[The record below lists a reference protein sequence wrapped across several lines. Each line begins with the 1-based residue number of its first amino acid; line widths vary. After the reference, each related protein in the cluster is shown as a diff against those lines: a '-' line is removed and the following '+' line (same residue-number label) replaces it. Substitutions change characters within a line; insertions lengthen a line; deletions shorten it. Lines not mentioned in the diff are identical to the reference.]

1 MSSISQQIRR
11 VQLKKSPEQVARE
24 SSEAR
29 REKAKLAS
37 KLKDQRRGGSTTDPG
52 FARQLVA
59 KAAAVQA
66 GAGAR
71 VRSDLPDALAR
82 LRLEGKLPPE
92 GGPVRVGY
100 VPTPEEVLGDDA
112 FPKAT
117 EPAAPVLADTDC
129 PPADALLSDNAFTPE
144 EIAEID
150 RMNPPRKGNAKR
162 AKR

>member
-1 MSSISQQIRR
+1 MASISQQIRR

-29 REKAKLAS
+29 RERAKLAN
-37 KLKDQRRGGSTTDPG
+37 KLKDQRRGGSTTDPA
-52 FARQLVA
+52 FARQLQA

-66 GAGAR
+66 GQGPR
-71 VRSDLPDALAR
+71 VRSDLPEVLGQ

-92 GGPVRVGY
+92 AGPVRVGY
-100 VPTPEEVLGDDA
+100 VPTPEEILGDEA
-112 FPKAT
+112 LPKAT
-117 EPAAPVLADTDC
+117 DPGAPELADADC
-129 PPADALLSDNAFTPE
+129 PPAEAVLSGNAFTAE

-150 RMNPPRKGNAKR
+150 RMNPPKKGHAKR